1 MKKFIDGFKQG
12 TADGGGTPP
21 TVRDVLRVLI
31 SLGLAAIL
39 IYETVR
45 IFG

>member
-12 TADGGGTPP
+12 IVDGGGAPP
-21 TVRDVLRVLI
+21 TVRGVLRVLI
-31 SLGLAAIL
+31 SLGLLAIL